1 MAEMIK
7 RRLIYGAG
15 ALGVVAVVFV
25 LTMGLT
31 FGKTGETHKPVK
43 LGAAAPPISHV
54 SSSVQDLSNAF
65 INVAKAVTPAV
76 VQIRVTSTP
85 KAVNVPNGHNSPNN
99 MFKFFFGPDFP
110 FHNFN
115 VPQSR
120 PEPEEALGSGIIVS
134 PEGYIITNN
143 HVVRGADPNG
153 IKVTLLDRRTF
164 NAKLIGRDPTTDVAV
179 IKIDGK
185 NLPYVS
191 LGNSDS
197 AHVGEWVV
205 AIGNPFG
212 LDYTVTQGIIS
223 ALGRNIGIIRNKY
236 GIEDFIQTDAVINP
250 GNSGGP
256 LVDLRGRVV
265 GINTA
270 IATNTGSY
278 EGYGFAIPIN
288 IAKRVA
294 EDIIQHGKVLR
305 PYIGVE
311 ISEIDQ
317 TTAKAL
323 GLKEAEGV
331 LVQSIVSGSPAA
343 KAGIK
348 GGDVILKFDGVKIY
362 HGNQLQAL
370 VASKAPGDKA
380 TVEIFR
386 DGKTEN
392 KTVTLEERS
401 GETFASVSGSG
412 PSGSATLSS
421 LGLSVQNAS
430 KDSLK
435 KYDARNGVVVT
446 NVQPASEAFNR
457 GIQPGDLITSVDNKP
472 IANSGDLKR
481 IIDSKK
487 PGDALLFR
495 VKTKDKVSEYLAL
508 EIPPKS

>member
-1 MAEMIK
+1 MTELIK
-7 RRLIYGAG
+7 RKLIYGAG
-15 ALGVVAVVFV
+15 ALAVVAAVFV

-31 FGKTGETHKPVK
+31 FGKIGDTRKNVK
-43 LGAAAPPISHV
+43 LGAAAPPITHISA
-54 SSSVQDLSNAF
+54 SVQDLSNAF
-65 INVAKAVTPAV
+65 ISVAKAVTPAV

-85 KAVNVPNGHNSPNN
+85 KAVNVPNGGNSPND

-115 VPQSR
+115 MPQGK
-120 PEPEEALGSGIIVS
+120 PEPEQALGSGVIVS
-134 PEGYIITNN
+134 PDGYIITNN
-143 HVVRGADPNG
+143 HVVQGADHDG

-164 NAKLIGRDPTTDVAV
+164 HAKLIGRDPTTDVAV
-179 IKIDGK
+179 IKIDGSD
-185 NLPYVS
+185 LPYVA

-256 LVDLRGRVV
+256 LVDLQGRVV

-288 IAKRVA
+288 IARHVA
-294 EDIIQHGKVLR
+294 MDLIEHGKVLR
-305 PYIGVE
+305 PYIGVA
-311 ISEIDQ
+311 IGDIDQ

-323 GLKEAEGV
+323 GLKEPGGV
-331 LVQSIVSGSPAA
+331 LVQSVESNSPAE
-343 KAGIK
+343 KGGIK
-348 GGDVILKFDGVKIY
+348 SGDVILKFDGVKVD
-362 HGNQLQAL
+362 HANQLQAL

-380 TVEIFR
+380 SVEIFR
-386 DGKTEN
+386 NGKTED

-401 GETFASVSGSG
+401 GASFASISGS
-412 PSGSATLSS
+412 SGNSSESLSS
-421 LGLSVQNAS
+421 LGLSVQ
-430 KDSLK
+430 
-435 KYDARNGVVVT
+435 DADKATLDNYGAKHGVVVT
-446 NVQPASEAFNR
+446 GVQPASEAYNR
-457 GIQPGDLITSVDNKP
+457 GVQQGDLITSVDNQP
-472 IANSGDLKR
+472 IKTTGDLEKAV
-481 IIDSKK
+481 DAHK

-495 VKTKDKVSEYLAL
+495 VITKDKVSQFLAL
-508 EIPPKS
+508 EIPQK

>member
-1 MAEMIK
+1 MTELIK
-7 RRLIYGAG
+7 RKLIYGAG
-15 ALGVVAVVFV
+15 ALAVVAAVFV

-31 FGKTGETHKPVK
+31 FGKIGDSRKNVK
-43 LGAAAPPISHV
+43 LGAAAPPITHISA
-54 SSSVQDLSNAF
+54 SVQDLSNAF
-65 INVAKAVTPAV
+65 ISVAKAVTPAV

-85 KAVNVPNGHNSPNN
+85 KAVNVPNGGNSPND

-115 VPQSR
+115 MPQGK
-120 PEPEEALGSGIIVS
+120 PEPEQALGSGVIVS
-134 PEGYIITNN
+134 PDGYIITNN
-143 HVVRGADPNG
+143 HVVQGADHDG

-179 IKIDGK
+179 IKIDGSD
-185 NLPYVS
+185 LPYVA

-197 AHVGEWVV
+197 VHVGEWVV
-205 AIGNPFG
+205 AVGNPFG

-223 ALGRNIGIIRNKY
+223 ALGRQINIIRNKY

-256 LVDLRGRVV
+256 LVDLHGRVV

-288 IAKRVA
+288 IARSVA
-294 EDIIQHGKVLR
+294 MDLIEHGKVIR
-305 PYIGVE
+305 PYIGVA
-311 ISEIDQ
+311 IGPIDQ

-323 GLKEAEGV
+323 GLKGPAGV
-331 LVQSIVSGSPAA
+331 LVQSVESNSPAE

-348 GGDVILKFDGVKIY
+348 SGDVILKFDGAKVD
-362 HGNQLQAL
+362 HANQLQAL

-380 TVEIFR
+380 SVEIFR
-386 DGKTEN
+386 NGKTED

-401 GETFASVSGSG
+401 GASFASVSGS
-412 PSGSATLSS
+412 SGNGSENLNS
-421 LGLSVQNAS
+421 LGLSVQ
-430 KDSLK
+430 
-435 KYDARNGVVVT
+435 DADKATLDNYGAKHGVVVT
-446 NVQPASEAFNR
+446 SVQPASEAYNR
-457 GIQPGDLITSVDNKP
+457 GVQQGDLITSVDNQAIKTT
-472 IANSGDLKR
+472 GDLEKAV
-481 IIDSKK
+481 DAHN

-495 VKTKDKVSEYLAL
+495 VKTKDKVSQFLAL
-508 EIPPKS
+508 EIPQK